1 MKVKPVCAICLLE
14 RGFKQAKMATDDEEL
29 QKKAV
34 KRLLEF
40 LAKNFDSNYTPPHIG
55 YLRDQIILEAIGKK
69 NQDIYSEL
77 KKNSNE
83 IALEILPDVR
93 NWIEEAADS
102 QKERFRRA
110 CIISIVGNIMEFDIS
125 GHSFDLSDLPK
136 VIKDAEIELVIDD
149 IDKVFQI
156 IQEKKNILFLPDN
169 AGEIAF
175 DTLLVKELKRN
186 NCHVTVAV
194 KAKPIM
200 NDATLE
206 DALFVGMDEVADK
219 LMTTGTNPVTAG
231 LNINEASKEF
241 MVEYEKSELIVAK
254 GMGHFETLTEFNLPI
269 PIVHLLRTKC
279 EPIAKSLGVAR
290 HRNVAKIS

>member
-1 MKVKPVCAICLLE
+1 MKVKPICAICLLE

-34 KRLLEF
+34 QRLLEF
-40 LAKNFDSNYTPPHIG
+40 LAKNFDSDHTPPHIG

-69 NQDIYSEL
+69 NQDIYSKL
-77 KKNSNE
+77 KKHSNE
-83 IALEILPDVR
+83 MALEILPDVR
-93 NWIEEAADS
+93 KWIEEASDS

-125 GHSFDLSDLPK
+125 GHTFDLRDLPK
-136 VIKDAEIELVIDD
+136 VINDAEIELVIDD
-149 IDKVFQI
+149 IDKVFQM

-175 DTLLVKELKRN
+175 DTLLVEELKRN
-186 NCHVTVAV
+186 NCQVTVAV
-194 KAKPIM
+194 KEKYIM

-206 DALFVGMDEVADK
+206 DALLVGMDKVADK

-241 MVEYEKSELIVAK
+241 MEEYKKAELIIAK
-254 GMGHFETLTEFNLPI
+254 GMGHFETLTEFKLPI

-279 EPIAKSLGVAR
+279 EPVANSLGVAR

>member
-1 MKVKPVCAICLLE
+1 MKVKPICAICLLE

-40 LAKNFDSNYTPPHIG
+40 LANNFDSNHTPPQIG
-55 YLRDQIILEAIGKK
+55 YLRDQIVLEAIGMK
-69 NQDIYSEL
+69 NQDIYSKL
-77 KKNSNE
+77 KKYSNE

-125 GHSFDLSDLPK
+125 GHTFDLKDLPK
-136 VIKDAEIELVIDD
+136 VINDAESELVIDD

-194 KAKPIM
+194 KEKPIM

-206 DALFVGMDEVADK
+206 DALLVGMDEVADK
-219 LMTTGTNPVTAG
+219 LMMTGTNPVTAG
-231 LNINEASKEF
+231 LNIDEASKEF
-241 MVEYEKSELIVAK
+241 MEEFKKTELIIAK
-254 GMGHFETLTEFNLPI
+254 GMGHFETLTEFELPI
-269 PIVHLLRTKC
+269 PLVHLLRTKC
-279 EPIAKSLGVAR
+279 EPIANSLGVAR
-290 HRNVAKIS
+290 HRNVAKIA

>member
-1 MKVKPVCAICLLE
+1 MKVKPICAICLLE

-40 LAKNFDSNYTPPHIG
+40 LANNFDSNHTPPQIG

-69 NQDIYSEL
+69 NQDIYTKL
-77 KKNSNE
+77 KKHSNE
-83 IALEILPDVR
+83 MALEILSNVR
-93 NWIEEAADS
+93 KWIEETDS

-125 GHSFDLSDLPK
+125 GHTFDLKDLPK
-136 VIKDAEIELVIDD
+136 VINDAETELVIDD

-175 DTLLVKELKRN
+175 DTLLVEELKRN
-186 NCHVTVAV
+186 NCNITVAV
-194 KAKPIM
+194 KEKPIM

-206 DALFVGMDEVADK
+206 DALFVGMDKVADK

-241 MVEYEKSELIVAK
+241 MVEYEKAELIIAK

>member
-14 RGFKQAKMATDDEEL
+14 RGFKQAKMATNDEEL

-34 KRLLEF
+34 KRLLEL
-40 LAKNFDSNYTPPHIG
+40 LAKNFDLNYTPPQIG
-55 YLRDQIILEAIGKK
+55 YLRDQVVLEAIGRK

-77 KKNSNE
+77 KKHSNE

-93 NWIEEAADS
+93 NWIEEATDS

-156 IQEKKNILFLPDN
+156 IQEKKKILFLPDN

-194 KAKPIM
+194 KEKPIM

-241 MVEYEKSELIVAK
+241 LKEYEKSELIIAK

-279 EPIAKSLGVAR
+279 EPIANSLGVAR

>member
-1 MKVKPVCAICLLE
+1 MKVKPICAICLLE

-40 LAKNFDSNYTPPHIG
+40 LANNFDSNHTPPQIG

-69 NQDIYSEL
+69 NQDIYTKL
-77 KKNSNE
+77 KKHSNE
-83 IALEILPDVR
+83 MALEILSNVR
-93 NWIEEAADS
+93 KWIEETDS

-125 GHSFDLSDLPK
+125 GHTFDLEDLPK
-136 VIKDAEIELVIDD
+136 VINDAETELVIDD

-175 DTLLVKELKRN
+175 DTLLVEELKRN
-186 NCHVTVAV
+186 NCNVTVAV
-194 KAKPIM
+194 KEKPIM

-206 DALFVGMDEVADK
+206 DALFVGMDKVADK

-241 MVEYEKSELIVAK
+241 MVEYEKAELIIAK

>member
-1 MKVKPVCAICLLE
+1 MKVKPICAICLLE

-40 LAKNFDSNYTPPHIG
+40 LANNFDSNHTPPQIG

-69 NQDIYSEL
+69 NQDIYTKL
-77 KKNSNE
+77 KKHSNE
-83 IALEILPDVR
+83 MALEILSNVR
-93 NWIEEAADS
+93 KWIEETDS

-125 GHSFDLSDLPK
+125 GHTFDLEDLPK
-136 VIKDAEIELVIDD
+136 VINDAETELVIDD

-175 DTLLVKELKRN
+175 DTLLVEELKRN
-186 NCHVTVAV
+186 NCNITVAV
-194 KAKPIM
+194 KEKPIM

-206 DALFVGMDEVADK
+206 DALFVGMDKVADK

-241 MVEYEKSELIVAK
+241 MVEYEKAELIIAK

>member
-1 MKVKPVCAICLLE
+1 
-14 RGFKQAKMATDDEEL
+14 MATDDEEL

-40 LAKNFDSNYTPPHIG
+40 LANNFDSNHTPPQIG

-69 NQDIYSEL
+69 NQDIYTKL
-77 KKNSNE
+77 KKHSNE
-83 IALEILPDVR
+83 MALEILSNVR
-93 NWIEEAADS
+93 KWIEETDS

-125 GHSFDLSDLPK
+125 GHTFDLEDLPK
-136 VIKDAEIELVIDD
+136 VINDAETELVIDD

-175 DTLLVKELKRN
+175 DTLLVEELKRN
-186 NCHVTVAV
+186 NCNITVAV
-194 KAKPIM
+194 KEKPIM

-206 DALFVGMDEVADK
+206 DALFVGMDKVADK

-241 MVEYEKSELIVAK
+241 MVEYEKAELIIAK

>member
-1 MKVKPVCAICLLE
+1 MKVKPICAICLLE

-34 KRLLEF
+34 KQLLEF
-40 LAKNFDSNYTPPHIG
+40 LAKNFDSEHTPPHLG
-55 YLRDQIILEAIGKK
+55 YLRDQVILEAIGMN

-77 KKNSNE
+77 KKHSNE

-93 NWIEEAADS
+93 NWIEEAAYS
-102 QKERFRRA
+102 QEERFRRA

-125 GHSFDLSDLPK
+125 GHSFDLKDLPK
-136 VIKDAEIELVIDD
+136 VINDAETELVIDD

-156 IQEKKNILFLPDN
+156 IQEKKNIMFLPDN

-175 DTLLVKELKRN
+175 DTLLVEELKRN
-186 NCHVTVAV
+186 DCHVTVAV
-194 KAKPIM
+194 KEKPIM

-206 DALFVGMDEVADK
+206 DALFVGMDKVADK

-241 MVEYEKSELIVAK
+241 LEEYEKSELIIAK
-254 GMGHFETLTEFNLPI
+254 GMGHFETLTEYNLPI

-279 EPIAKSLGVAR
+279 KPVANSLGVAR